1 MGPDLKFL
9 CSLRKIPK
17 PIRLLAAWLL
27 IAAGFPLILIPLP
40 GGVVLI
46 GCGLFLLADT
56 SPEFRAGI
64 GRRLA
69 RVHWLARRLAPLLA
83 VWDACPREGSRP
95 GHGGLKAESARF
107 KERN

>member
-1 MGPDLKFL
+1 MGRNLKLL
-9 CSLRKIPK
+9 CSLRKTPK

-69 RVHWLARRLAPLLA
+69 RVPWLARRMAPLLA

-107 KERN
+107 KDRN